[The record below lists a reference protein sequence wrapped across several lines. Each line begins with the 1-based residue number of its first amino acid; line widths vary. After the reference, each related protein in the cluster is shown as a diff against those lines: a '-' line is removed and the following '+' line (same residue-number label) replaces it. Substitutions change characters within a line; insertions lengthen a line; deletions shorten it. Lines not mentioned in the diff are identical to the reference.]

1 MNLSELVKIASS
13 EEKAEEFLRSR
24 GILKTFENCPFCKS
38 ESIGKVRRNFY
49 KCYGCRREWSI
60 RRGSILEGIKIPL
73 SKFILAI
80 KLFIL
85 EVPVNKAYK
94 ELGISYNTAHKIY
107 QMIRKAIYDFVS
119 REDEVL
125 KGAMD
130 KIPVFGILERNGK
143 VKVEIVE
150 DVSAETILR
159 ETIKKVKR
167 GSIIY
172 TDQFRSYDGLVIY
185 GFRHERIDKSVR
197 FSNGRV
203 YINGIEG
210 FWSYAKERLLKFHGV
225 SRENF
230 VYYLKELEFRY
241 NNRKNLEEVL
251 YRCLGGIK

>member
-1 MNLSELVKIASS
+1 MNLSE
-13 EEKAEEFLRSR
+13 
-24 GILKTFENCPFCKS
+24 
-38 ESIGKVRRNFY
+38 KVSF
-49 KCYGCRREWSI
+49 
-60 RRGSILEGIKIPL
+60 
-73 SKFILAI
+73 
-80 KLFIL
+80 
-85 EVPVNKAYK
+85 
-94 ELGISYNTAHKIY
+94 NTAHKIY
-107 QMIRKAIYDFVS
+107 QRIRKAIYDFVS

-125 KGAMD
+125 SGEVEADESYFGGKRAMD

-210 FWSYAKERLLKFHGV
+210 FFKIFDVNIKLD
-225 SRENF
+225 NF
-230 VYYLKELEFRY
+230 
-241 NNRKNLEEVL
+241 
-251 YRCLGGIK
+251 